1 MQMNQAPTQA
11 DGHFFGAMA
20 FHEPAAGRILEGEAL
35 RPLLM
40 ASASFRLPGDFD
52 LGVEGDL
59 ALAHLLKQVDK
70 TKKRTIWLLNNCLR
84 IDHLQKILH
93 AVSPCSRVINVLCD
107 EQPDFLAL
115 HNTRAVEAVLADER
129 LYSVTL
135 DTPKAQAERV
145 SLLIDTESFVGWK
158 PVLGQSLTP
167 QAVEH
172 LRHLYRELTNHL
184 NQKAVG
190 RMTRVSSSHLF
201 LANALVNSVFA
212 NPLNALTEYKDLYK
226 NKPVLIVA
234 TGPSLNKQL
243 PLLQKY
249 QDLFVIIAADPAV
262 PILKKHGIVPEF
274 VVSIDPKKRP
284 YWQHNELD
292 PATTFVIEIGCC
304 PDVAWS
310 SNHKY
315 LVTSCHK
322 DVFRLLTDLGA
333 APSYLL
339 TGGSVT
345 TTAFSLAQQL
355 GANPIILIGQD
366 LAWTDGKDHADGYVS
381 QYTREQL
388 EARHAKGFEIE
399 GYDGKPV
406 RTERQLLYYKTWF
419 EQRIAHMP
427 ERLIVNATEGGAR
440 IEGAAHVPFESVCRE
455 IQASHLG
462 EMQADPA
469 RAWAPDMA
477 YLTQLADRLRGL
489 NSQIEQLV
497 TELNKGIKLINGIKK
512 TPKKTVVRQIE
523 QINHLLVGGS
533 WQVKTIVE
541 MMGQSAVVATEQ
553 KVLMDDA
560 ISANIKG
567 VYGGYQSVYKS
578 ALHGAQKGQDLL
590 SRLIQLCDDMVLGQ
604 RMDHQLLQKYGF
616 NRWNADGTSNVL
628 DASAKVNTV

>member
-1 MQMNQAPTQA
+1 MQINQAQTQEVGAAFMPTGFQVNCG
-11 DGHFFGAMA
+11 GH
-20 FHEPAAGRILEGEAL
+20 ILEGESL

-40 ASASFRLPGDFD
+40 ESAAFHLPPN
-52 LGVEGDL
+52 LGQGTEEDV

-70 TKKRTIWLLNNCLR
+70 TKKRTIWLVNNCLR
-84 IDHLQKILH
+84 MDHLQKILN
-93 AVSPCSRVINVLCD
+93 AASSCSRVINLLCHD
-107 EQPDFLAL
+107 QPDFQAL
-115 HNTRAVEAVLADER
+115 HNTRAVEAVISDDR
-129 LYSVTL
+129 LYTVTM
-135 DTPKAQAERV
+135 DTPKVQAQLV
-145 SLLIDTESFVGWK
+145 SQLIDTENFVSWK
-158 PVLGQSLTP
+158 PVLGPSLEP

-172 LRHLYRELTNHL
+172 LRLVYRELTNHL

-212 NPLNALTEYKDLYK
+212 NPLNSLTEYKDLYK

-243 PLLQKY
+243 PLLEKY
-249 QDLFVIIAADPAV
+249 KDLFVIIAADPAV
-262 PILKKHGIVPEF
+262 PILKKHGVVPQF

-284 YWQHNELD
+284 YWKHNELD
-292 PATTFVIEIGCC
+292 PETTFVIEVGCC

-345 TTAFSLAQQL
+345 TTAFSLAQHM

-381 QYTREQL
+381 QYSREQL

-419 EQRIAHMP
+419 EQRIALMP
-427 ERLIVNATEGGAR
+427 DRLIVNATEGGAR
-440 IEGAAHVPFESVCRE
+440 IEGAAHVPFESVCQE

-462 EMQADPA
+462 EMPPDPA
-469 RAWAPDMA
+469 RPWAPDFA
-477 YLTQLADRLRGL
+477 YLTQMSNRLSNL
-489 NSQIEQLV
+489 KNEIEQLEI
-497 TELNKGIKLINGIKK
+497 ELNKGVKLIDGIKK
-512 TPKKTVVRQIE
+512 APKKTVIRQIE
-523 QINHLLVGGS
+523 QINRLLVDGS
-533 WQVKTIVE
+533 WQVKTVVE
-541 MMGQSAVVATEQ
+541 MMGQSAVAATEQ
-553 KVLMDDA
+553 KVLMDDEV
-560 ISANIKG
+560 SANIKG
-567 VYGGYQSVYKS
+567 VYGGYKSVYKS
-578 ALHGAQKGQDLL
+578 ALHGAQQGKDLL
-590 SRLIQLCDDMVLGQ
+590 IRLIQLCDEMVSLKQ
-604 RMDHQLLQKYGF
+604 MNHNMLKIYEF
-616 NRWNADGTSNVL
+616 NRWSGSEI
-628 DASAKVNTV
+628 VNNKFK

>member
-1 MQMNQAPTQA
+1 MQINQAQTQA
-11 DGHFFGAMA
+11 DGNFFGAMV
-20 FHEPAAGRILEGEAL
+20 FHEPAVGRTIEGEAL

-40 ASASFRLPGDFD
+40 ASASFRMPVNFA
-52 LGVEGDL
+52 LGADDDL
-59 ALAHLLKQVDK
+59 ALSHLLKQLDK
-70 TKKRTIWLLNNCLR
+70 SKKRTIWLVNNCLR
-84 IDHLQKILH
+84 IDHLQKILQ
-93 AVSPCSRVINVLCD
+93 AVSSCSRVINLLCD

-115 HNTRAVEAVLADER
+115 HNTRAVDAVLADER

-145 SLLIDTESFVGWK
+145 SQLIDTESFVGWK
-158 PVLGQSLTP
+158 PVLGQSLSA
-167 QAVEH
+167 QAVDH
-172 LRHLYRELTNHL
+172 LRLVYRELTNHL
-184 NQKAVG
+184 NKKAVG

-284 YWQHNELD
+284 YWQHNDLD

-345 TTAFSLAQQL
+345 TTAFSLAEHL

-381 QYTREQL
+381 QYSREQL

-477 YLTQLADRLRGL
+477 YLTQLADRFRGL

-523 QINHLLVGGS
+523 QINHLLIGGS
-533 WQVKTIVE
+533 WQVKTVVE

-590 SRLIQLCDDMVLGQ
+590 SRLIQLCDDMVQGE
-604 RMDHQLLQKYGF
+604 RMDHQLLNKYGF
-616 NRWNADGTSNVL
+616 NRWKADGTKNELS
-628 DASAKVNTV
+628 T

>member
-1 MQMNQAPTQA
+1 MHINQAPT
-11 DGHFFGAMA
+11 
-20 FHEPAAGRILEGEAL
+20 AAGGTAFMPTGFKTHCGGHILEGESL

-40 ASASFRLPGDFD
+40 GAAAFILPTEHSRGIDED
-52 LGVEGDL
+52 V
-59 ALAHLLKQVDK
+59 ALAHLLTQVDI
-70 TKKRTIWLLNNCLR
+70 TKKRTIWLVNNCLR
-84 IDHLQKILH
+84 MDHLQKILQ
-93 AVSPCSRVINVLCD
+93 AASTCSRVINLLCH
-107 EQPDFLAL
+107 EQPDFQGL
-115 HNTRAVEAVLADER
+115 HNTRAVDAVISDER
-129 LYSVTL
+129 LYTVTM
-135 DTPKAQAERV
+135 DTPKAQAQLV
-145 SLLIDTESFVGWK
+145 SQLIDTDNFVGWK
-158 PVLGQSLTP
+158 PVLGQSLEP

-172 LRHLYRELTNHL
+172 LRHVYRELTNHL

-212 NPLNALTEYKDLYK
+212 NPLNALAEYKDLYK

-243 PLLQKY
+243 PLLAKY
-249 QDLFVIIAADPAV
+249 KELFVIIAADPAV
-262 PILKKHGIVPEF
+262 PILKEYGVVPQF

-284 YWQHNELD
+284 YWKHNELD

-345 TTAFSLAQQL
+345 TTAFSLAHHM
-355 GANPIILIGQD
+355 GANPIVMIGQD

-381 QYTREQL
+381 QYSRDQL

-419 EQRIAHMP
+419 EQRIALMP
-427 ERLIVNATEGGAR
+427 DRLIVNATEGGAR
-440 IEGAAHVPFESVCRE
+440 IEGAAHVLFDSVCRE
-455 IQASHLG
+455 IQTSRLG
-462 EMQADPA
+462 ETPADPA
-469 RAWAPDMA
+469 CAWAPDMA
-477 YLTQLADRLRGL
+477 YLTQLVDRLRGL
-489 NSQIEQLV
+489 NSQIEHLES
-497 TELNKGIKLINGIKK
+497 ELKKGIKLIDGIKK
-512 TPKKTVVRQIE
+512 TPKKTVIRQIE

-533 WQVKTIVE
+533 WQVKTVVE

-553 KVLMDDA
+553 KVLLDDA
-560 ISANIKG
+560 ISANLKG

-578 ALHGAQKGQDLL
+578 ALHGAQQGQDLL

-616 NRWNADGTSNVL
+616 NRWMPDGTKNKFIV
-628 DASAKVNTV
+628 

>member
-1 MQMNQAPTQA
+1 MQINQAQTQA
-11 DGHFFGAMA
+11 DGNFFGAMV
-20 FHEPAAGRILEGEAL
+20 FHEPAAGRTIEGEAL

-40 ASASFRLPGDFD
+40 ASASFRLPVDFA
-52 LGVEGDL
+52 LGADGDL
-59 ALAHLLKQVDK
+59 ALSHLLKQLDK
-70 TKKRTIWLLNNCLR
+70 SKKRTIWLLNNCLR
-84 IDHLQKILH
+84 IDHLQKILQ
-93 AVSPCSRVINVLCD
+93 AVSSCSRVINLLCD

-115 HNTRAVEAVLADER
+115 HNTRAVDAVLADER
-129 LYSVTL
+129 LYSVTF

-145 SLLIDTESFVGWK
+145 SQLIDTESFVGWK
-158 PVLGQSLTP
+158 PVLGQSLSA
-167 QAVEH
+167 QAVDH
-172 LRHLYRELTNHL
+172 LRLVYRELTNHL

-284 YWQHNELD
+284 YWQHNDLD

-345 TTAFSLAQQL
+345 TTAFSLAEHL

-381 QYTREQL
+381 QYSREQL

-419 EQRIAHMP
+419 EQRIAHIP

-455 IQASHLG
+455 IQASQLG
-462 EMQADPA
+462 ETQADPA

-477 YLTQLADRLRGL
+477 YLTQLADRFREL
-489 NSQIEQLV
+489 NSQIEQLA
-497 TELNKGIKLINGIKK
+497 TELNRGIKLIDGIKK

-523 QINHLLVGGS
+523 QINHLLIGGS
-533 WQVKTIVE
+533 WQVKTVVE

-553 KVLMDDA
+553 KVLLDDA
-560 ISANIKG
+560 ISANLKG

-578 ALHGAQKGQDLL
+578 ALHGAQQGQDLL
-590 SRLIQLCDDMVLGQ
+590 SRLIQLCDDMVQGQ

-616 NRWNADGTSNVL
+616 NRWKADGTKNELS
-628 DASAKVNTV
+628 T

>member
-1 MQMNQAPTQA
+1 MQINQAQAPA
-11 DGHFFGAMA
+11 DGRVFGYMN
-20 FHEPAAGRILEGEAL
+20 FQEPRAGHVLEGESL
-35 RPLLM
+35 RPLLIG
-40 ASASFRLPGDFD
+40 SASFGLPSD
-52 LGVEGDL
+52 LEIGADGDL

-70 TKKRTIWLLNNCLR
+70 TKKRTIWLVNNCLR
-84 IDHLQKILH
+84 IDHLQKILN
-93 AVSPCSRVINVLCD
+93 AASACSRVINLLCD
-107 EQPDFLAL
+107 EQPNFQAL
-115 HNTRAVEAVLADER
+115 HNTKAVDSLLDDDR
-129 LYSVTL
+129 LYTVTF
-135 DTPKAQAERV
+135 DTPKVQAELA
-145 SLLIDTESFVGWK
+145 SQLIDTENFVGWK
-158 PVLGQSLTP
+158 PVLGLSLEP

-201 LANALVNSVFA
+201 LSNALVNSVFA
-212 NPLNALTEYKDLYK
+212 NPLNALSDYKDLYK

-243 PLLQKY
+243 PLLAKHK
-249 QDLFVIIAADPAV
+249 DLFVIIAADPAV
-262 PILKKHGIVPEF
+262 PILKQYGVVPQF

-292 PATTFVIEIGCC
+292 PSTTFVIEIGCC

-345 TTAFSLAQQL
+345 TTAFSLAQHM

-381 QYTREQL
+381 QYSREQL

-419 EQRIAHMP
+419 EQRIAVMP
-427 ERLIVNATEGGAR
+427 DRLIVNATEGGAR

-455 IQASHLG
+455 IQASRLG
-462 EMQADPA
+462 VTQPDPA
-469 RAWAPDMA
+469 RPWAPDFA
-477 YLTQLADRLRGL
+477 YLALLADRLRGL
-489 NSQIEQLV
+489 KSEIEQLES
-497 TELNKGIKLINGIKK
+497 ELNKGIKLIDTIKK
-512 TPKKTVVRQIE
+512 TPKKSVIRQIE
-523 QINHLLVGGS
+523 QINRLLLDGS
-533 WQVKTIVE
+533 WQVKTVVE
-541 MMGQSAVVATEQ
+541 MMGQSVVVATEQ
-553 KVLMDDA
+553 KVLLDDEV
-560 ISANIKG
+560 SANIKG
-567 VYGGYQSVYKS
+567 VYGGYKSVYKS
-578 ALHGAQKGQDLL
+578 ALHGAQQGKELL
-590 SRLIQLCDDMVLGQ
+590 SRLMQLCDDLVQGQ
-604 RMDHQLLQKYGF
+604 QMDHQLLQKYGF
-616 NRWNADGTSNVL
+616 NRWLADGTKNEL
-628 DASAKVNTV
+628 AA